1 MENIPIHDT
10 RPRILNN
17 IYIYIY
23 LWLHKHLKLK
33 YTQWTLLCVYLC
45 IYSTHTHTHTHTH
58 TVSSYTCLGRG
69 VHCPLV
75 RFPLPLLHQHN
86 HFHWLLSYWS
96 PYLEIN
102 IDSRTQIFQF
112 PTQTLKTSLQTGKW
126 ICVFPCPLVISK
138 VAHRS
143 CIHLQ
148 THTAHLAPPHGT
160 SKGNCPNKH
169 EASSFAIG
177 GEPDSRT
184 PQ

>member
-10 RPRILNN
+10 RPRILHN

-23 LWLHKHLKLK
+23 IWLHKHLKLK
-33 YTQWTLLCVYLC
+33 YKQWTLLCVYLC
-45 IYSTHTHTHTHTH
+45 IYSTHTHTHTQYQVTH
-58 TVSSYTCLGRG
+58 ACWRV
-69 VHCPLV
+69 VHWHLV
-75 RFPLPLLHQHN
+75 RLPLPLLHQHN
-86 HFHWLLSYWS
+86 HFHWLLGYWS

-102 IDSRTQIFQF
+102 IDTRTQIFQF
-112 PTQTLKTSLQTGKW
+112 PTQTLKTSLQRGKR

-148 THTAHLAPPHGT
+148 THTAHVAPPHGT
-160 SKGNCPNKH
+160 SKGNCQNKCK
-169 EASSFAIG
+169 ASSFATG